1 MFYAKNSETMDNID
15 RLLDAAEHPERYT
28 DAELDSILQDPDAR
42 EAYDLMSKTR
52 GALFNPAEPD
62 IDAEW
67 QRFAATRIVSP
78 RCSRFL
84 TFVSR
89 HAAALIIGAASLTMV
104 AAGIGI
110 GVSPDRDDTVAVT
123 EATANDSGSRESA
136 TATDDTIPANEPQ
149 TVIFKENS
157 LSTILESIASY
168 YGATLVS
175 NKPEAKDLRLYF
187 IWDQSKPLDE
197 TIDMLNNFEQI
208 DITLKDN
215 TIIVD

>member
-52 GALFNPAEPD
+52 GALFNPSEPD

-67 QRFAATRIVSP
+67 QRFAATRIASP
-78 RCSRFL
+78 RSKFL

-123 EATANDSGSRESA
+123 ETTANDSGSREPAAA
-136 TATDDTIPANEPQ
+136 TYDAIPANEPQ
-149 TVIFKENS
+149 TIIFKENS

-187 IWDQSKPLDE
+187 IWDQSKPLGE

>member
-1 MFYAKNSETMDNID
+1 MDNID

-28 DAELDSILQDPDAR
+28 DAELDSILQDPDTR

-52 GALFNPAEPD
+52 GALFNPSEPD

-78 RCSRFL
+78 RSRFL

-110 GVSPDRDDTVAVT
+110 GMSPDRDDTGAVT
-123 EATANDSGSRESA
+123 EATANDSGSQESA
-136 TATDDTIPANEPQ
+136 AAADDAIPANEPQ

-187 IWDQSKPLDE
+187 IWDQSKPLGE

-215 TIIVD
+215 TITVD